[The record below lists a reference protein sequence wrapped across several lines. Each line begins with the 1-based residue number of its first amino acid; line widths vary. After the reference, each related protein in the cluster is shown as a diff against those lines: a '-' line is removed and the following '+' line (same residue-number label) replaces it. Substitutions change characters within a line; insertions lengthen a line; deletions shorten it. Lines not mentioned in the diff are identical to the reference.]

1 MTKRKLYN
9 LALTQPIEWLK
20 SNLKNPSPYQRPIH
34 LAIIRL
40 AIRNLELGKGL

>member
-1 MTKRKLYN
+1 MPKRKLYN

-20 SNLKNPSPYQRPIH
+20 SNLINPSLYQRPIH

-40 AIRNLELGKGL
+40 AIRKIETGKGL